1 MQLVEPISNL
11 KNQLISANHRMI
23 AGQVILALAVLFL
36 IGSIILVAQLDKK
49 NDLLKMQ
56 AEKEGR
62 DFEPVKYTDGIQ
74 GICLVTIILSLIML
88 IPSIDILAYSNTS
101 YTILH
106 AARNTVDQS
115 SFVKGAVTGY
125 SRIYQDKDINDY
137 VNKISVDWN
146 DGGSDDKQRLIDV
159 THNSKQVIYT
169 PKSKIGRAYLRVGHY
184 IDNQTKHP
192 VNLTWTLKP
201 YLVKA
206 SYDDE
211 NGHHNIVCRVDNKKV
226 PEGKNQVIVK
236 Y

>member
-1 MQLVEPISNL
+1 MKLVEPISNL
-11 KNQLISANHRMI
+11 KNQLISANRWII
-23 AGQVILALAVLFL
+23 AGQVILVL
-36 IGSIILVAQLDKK
+36 SILFFIIAFVLLTHLNKK
-49 NDLLKMQ
+49 NNLLSK
-56 AEKEGR
+56 
-62 DFEPVKYTDGIQ
+62 PVKYTDGIQ
-74 GICLVTIILSLIML
+74 DTCLAIIIFSGIMFIAVFGILTHF
-88 IPSIDILAYSNTS
+88 DIGSTTLR
-101 YTILH
+101 
-106 AARNTVDQS
+106 AARNTVDES
-115 SFVKGAVTGY
+115 SLIKGNVAGNAV
-125 SRIYQDKDINDY
+125 IAQDKDSTNY

-146 DGGSDDKQRLIDV
+146 YLGNDDKQKLIDV
-159 THNSKQVIYT
+159 THNSKQIIYT

>member
-1 MQLVEPISNL
+1 MQLIEPISNL
-11 KNQLISANHRMI
+11 KNQLISANHWMI
-23 AGQVILALAVLFL
+23 SGYIILALSVLFF
-36 IGSIILVAQLDKK
+36 IGAFILLKHLNKK
-49 NDLLKMQ
+49 NDLLIK
-56 AEKEGR
+56 
-62 DFEPVKYTDGIQ
+62 PVKHTDGIQ
-74 GICLVTIILSLIML
+74 DTCIATIIFSGIMF
-88 IPSIDILAYSNTS
+88 IAAFSILTHFDIGSTTLR
-101 YTILH
+101 

-125 SRIYQDKDINDY
+125 SRIYQDKDSDDY

-146 DGGSDDKQRLIDV
+146 DGDSDDEQKLIDV

-184 IDNQTKHP
+184 IDNNTKHP

-226 PEGKNQVIVK
+226 PEGKNQVVVK